1 MVISCKSEI
10 TRQSTATDIGS
21 TSVPIYLKPLRA
33 AWWPA
38 DDNLIQQEN
47 TSIAIDGFYLNGQ
60 ATILAFRLSGAGFE
74 AFTPGIP
81 VQITD
86 ETGYSSKL
94 LRVIPLG
101 MIDKLAVGMMVF
113 EPRRVGAS
121 KLYLHWPSVENGAP
135 LEKLIAYFSGEPWE
149 DYGDRTYF
157 ARPRDPVNLDGYQI
171 TVGWWIE
178 FDQQNN
184 EATAAVLSPEA
195 TEPGPHPTSTA
206 YVPQPL
212 AELAPG
218 VSIMTQCS
226 LFIKNS
232 EKGQI
237 QTINIQLL
245 TDTDAILQS
254 NGVVSMPGPIII
266 NEPVPT
272 PVPSAYP

>member
-101 MIDKLAVGMMVF
+101 MIDKLAAGMMVF

-206 YVPQPL
+206 CVPQPL
-212 AELAPG
+212 AELPPG

-232 EKGQI
+232 EKGQT
-237 QTINIQLL
+237 QTIHVQLL
-245 TDTDAILQS
+245 TDTNAVIQS
-254 NGVVSMPGPIII
+254 NGIVSVPSPIII
-266 NEPVPT
+266 NEPAPT
-272 PVPSAYP
+272 PVPPAYP